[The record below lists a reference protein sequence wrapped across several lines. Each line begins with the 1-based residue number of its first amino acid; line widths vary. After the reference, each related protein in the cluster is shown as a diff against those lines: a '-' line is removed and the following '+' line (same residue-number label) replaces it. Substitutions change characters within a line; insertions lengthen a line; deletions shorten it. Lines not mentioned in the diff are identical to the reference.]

1 MCSSC
6 YSTEEENVQPLIKKT
21 RCTVRRQHSDVANNV
36 IKLKNREVAQRT
48 AKSSLF
54 ESKGVDDD
62 VTMIMIAMM
71 TPPRLASVSR
81 E

>member
-1 MCSSC
+1 M
-6 YSTEEENVQPLIKKT
+6 
-21 RCTVRRQHSDVANNV
+21 ANNV

-48 AKSSLF
+48 AKSSPF

>member
-6 YSTEEENVQPLIKKT
+6 YSTEEENVQPLIKT
-21 RCTVRRQHSDVANNV
+21 RCRVRRQHSDVANNV
-36 IKLKNREVAQRT
+36 TKLKNREVAQRT
-48 AKSSLF
+48 AKSSPF

>member
-1 MCSSC
+1 M
-6 YSTEEENVQPLIKKT
+6 QPLIKKT

-36 IKLKNREVAQRT
+36 TKLENREVAQRT
-48 AKSSLF
+48 AKSSPF